1 MFSFIRNSLSF
12 SFFCVPIEDCAHKR
26 ARKRRKKGL
35 HDRPAGR
42 GTYSFHLEER
52 MLMCLSTHSN
62 ALPKWKEVPI
72 VKERQLSPAQS
83 SILFL
88 SFLVSADTIMKRK
101 MKKKMTVNRWLSF
114 SLAITKKKRKER
126 ALTLICS
133 FFFHFFVYD
142 RQGLLFDPG
151 QHVKKKEIVGRAS
164 LGIMIANAIAKRRS
178 KRRLDRRLVS
188 QELIV
193 GLIKREKR
201 TAHNNK
207 LLKDTTAG
215 PTFPSHS
222 VGFQSSSYCWPS

>member
-1 MFSFIRNSLSF
+1 MAIGRWIIIKKKENREGKTAITGTVINSF
-12 SFFCVPIEDCAHKR
+12 SFFSCVCRHNNEKKW
-26 ARKRRKKGL
+26 KRRWLLTG
-35 HDRPAGR
+35 G
-42 GTYSFHLEER
+42 
-52 MLMCLSTHSN
+52 CLSPWRS
-62 ALPKWKEVPI
+62 
-72 VKERQLSPAQS
+72 Q
-83 SILFL
+83 
-88 SFLVSADTIMKRK
+88 
-101 MKKKMTVNRWLSF
+101 
-114 SLAITKKKRKER
+114 KRKEKVMWPSLR
-126 ALTLICS
+126 AHLVTL
-133 FFFHFFVYD
+133 FLFFVYD

>member
-1 MFSFIRNSLSF
+1 VAVFLLGPRSLLFILL
-12 SFFCVPIEDCAHKR
+12 A
-26 ARKRRKKGL
+26 
-35 HDRPAGR
+35 
-42 GTYSFHLEER
+42 
-52 MLMCLSTHSN
+52 
-62 ALPKWKEVPI
+62 
-72 VKERQLSPAQS
+72 
-83 SILFL
+83 
-88 SFLVSADTIMKRK
+88 TI
-101 MKKKMTVNRWLSF
+101 
-114 SLAITKKKRKER
+114 KKRKGQQEDEKKN
-126 ALTLICS
+126 
-133 FFFHFFVYD
+133 D
-142 RQGLLFDPG
+142 RSGQGLLFDPG

>member
-1 MFSFIRNSLSF
+1 
-12 SFFCVPIEDCAHKR
+12 
-26 ARKRRKKGL
+26 
-35 HDRPAGR
+35 
-42 GTYSFHLEER
+42 
-52 MLMCLSTHSN
+52 
-62 ALPKWKEVPI
+62 
-72 VKERQLSPAQS
+72 
-83 SILFL
+83 
-88 SFLVSADTIMKRK
+88 MKRK

-114 SLAITKKKRKER
+114 SLAITKKKER
-126 ALTLICS
+126 ASAHAHLL
-133 FFFHFFVYD
+133 FLFLFFVYD